1 MALIGRRRELAAVEQ
16 LLDRAQAGVGGH
28 LVLSGPTGAGK
39 TALVDAAATL
49 AGNRGMTVLRTAG
62 TGVDSGLLLWDQLLR
77 DLGAEEL
84 PPDAGPRDLDRAAQ
98 AIARG
103 GPRLL
108 LVDDLDRAGAHSVAF
123 LTLLGS
129 RLRSGAT
136 VLLATT
142 EHPLGLA
149 PELRL
154 SGLTEPELAD
164 LLPELPP
171 AAVHAVWLASAGLPG
186 AAVDLAA
193 EVTGLDSPADAVIHL
208 ALTTPSRAEFLDLD
222 LGLIRLLE
230 AATASPLPPAVRA
243 LVLARLAR
251 ELLGDPSA
259 GARRREL
266 VDEAL
271 ALARMTGSPGTV
283 AAVLDCR
290 LHALWDP
297 AAAEERLATA
307 SEIVTQARRAGDAM
321 VERRGLFWRFVALAE
336 LGDLGAAEAALT
348 AYARAGE
355 LAGDAE
361 AAVVV
366 LARQAMLATV
376 RGRLDVAATLAAEVG
391 VRGRQAGLNDTDRLV
406 ASLYGR
412 IGMIRGAIGSSAE
425 DLQIL
430 ARRLPG
436 HFFEATAARSLAESG
451 RDVEAALELERVLPA
466 VLSGSGP
473 RWVGALADLA
483 MVAARLGEPA
493 SAQALYE
500 ALLPYQG
507 RLVVWGGA
515 NTITGPV
522 DDYLGRLATRLG
534 RPDQALSHLDSAIAL
549 ERRIGALPWL
559 AATLVVRA
567 GVLGGHGGGVEDRA
581 RVDDDLDRARSIAQ
595 RLGMIGL
602 LATLTPPADEWRLTR
617 EGEDWRL
624 DAGAET
630 ARLRDSQGVRYLRTL
645 LAAPGQ
651 EIAALDLVAGGTGLR
666 VPDGDVVLDDAACAA
681 YRRRLA
687 TLEEQLDAADRAGD
701 VERAAATQSE
711 RAALV
716 AELRRASGLGG
727 RPRVHASEAERARVN
742 ATRTLWSTVKRVES
756 AAPLAGAH
764 LRASLRTGRQFRY
777 QPAPGGP
784 TRWSV

>member
-28 LVLSGPTGAGK
+28 LVLSGPPGAGK

-49 AGNRGMTVLRTAG
+49 ARSRGMTVLRTAG
-62 TGVDSGLLLWDQLLR
+62 TGADSGLLLWDQVLR
-77 DLGAEEL
+77 DLELDEL
-84 PPDAGPRDLDRAAQ
+84 PPDAGPRDLDRAAR

-108 LVDDLDRAGAHSVAF
+108 LVDDLDRAGAPAVAF

-129 RLRSGAT
+129 RLGSGAT

-142 EHPLGLA
+142 ERPLGLA

-154 SGLTEPELAD
+154 GGLTEPELAA
-164 LLPELPP
+164 LVPELPTV
-171 AAVHAVWLASAGLPG
+171 AVHAVWLASAGLPG
-186 AAVDLAA
+186 AAIGLTT
-193 EVTGLDSPADAVIHL
+193 EVTGLDSSADAVIHL

-230 AATASPLPPAVRA
+230 AAAARPLPPAVRA
-243 LVLARLAR
+243 RVLARLAR

-271 ALARMTGSPGTV
+271 ALARTTGSPGTV
-283 AAVLDCR
+283 AAVLDSR

-297 AAAEERLATA
+297 AAADERLATA

-391 VRGRQAGLNDTDRLV
+391 VRGRQAGLADTERLV

-412 IGMIRGAIGSSAE
+412 LGMLRGTIGSGAD

-436 HFFEATAARSLAESG
+436 HFFEATAARALAESG

-483 MVAARLGEPA
+483 VVAARLGEPA
-493 SAQALYE
+493 TAQALYE
-500 ALLPYQG
+500 ALLPYRG

-522 DDYLGRLATRLG
+522 DDYLGQLATRLG
-534 RPDQALSHLDSAIAL
+534 RPDQALSHLDDAVAL

-559 AATLVVRA
+559 AATLAVRA
-567 GVLGGHGGGVEDRA
+567 DALGVRGGAEDWTRA
-581 RVDDDLDRARSIAQ
+581 EDDRERARSIAA
-595 RLGMIGL
+595 RLEMFGL
-602 LATLTPPADEWRLTR
+602 LVTLTPPADEWRLTR

-645 LAAPGQ
+645 LAAPGR
-651 EIAALDLVAGGTGLR
+651 EIAALDLVAGGFGLR
-666 VPDGDVVLDDAACAA
+666 APDGDAVLDDAARTA

-701 VERAAATQSE
+701 VERAAAAQAE

-727 RPRVHASEAERARVN
+727 RPRAHANEAERARVN

-784 TRWSV
+784 ARWSV